1 MDKILSLGQSVYVH
15 RMKNQFKVPR
25 GIVSQ
30 IFSVKMRSVFLIF
43 ESVSFLLIQT
53 LRSLTSYFLLKQD
66 CIKLFGL
73 TWHPDHLMCARCSKF
88 LASKEKI
95 FLHNDNVLCRTCISL
110 MRSRKCFACGK
121 VISSSNKGLHALG
134 KEWHIACF
142 ICSVGIVLSILYV

>member
-1 MDKILSLGQSVYVH
+1 MVNGAGTV
-15 RMKNQFKVPR
+15 
-25 GIVSQ
+25 
-30 IFSVKMRSVFLIF
+30 FSNF

-142 ICSVGIVLSILYV
+142 ICSVGIVLSILYAQSTLQTPLW

>member
-1 MDKILSLGQSVYVH
+1 MIEPISAEKSREIQNLLVDKVE
-15 RMKNQFKVPR
+15 KFN
-25 GIVSQ
+25 
-30 IFSVKMRSVFLIF
+30 
-43 ESVSFLLIQT
+43 ESSKY

-142 ICSVGIVLSILYV
+142 ICSVGIVLSILYAQSALQTPLR

>member
-1 MDKILSLGQSVYVH
+1 
-15 RMKNQFKVPR
+15 
-25 GIVSQ
+25 
-30 IFSVKMRSVFLIF
+30 
-43 ESVSFLLIQT
+43 
-53 LRSLTSYFLLKQD
+53 
-66 CIKLFGL
+66 
-73 TWHPDHLMCARCSKF
+73 MCARCSKS

-142 ICSVGIVLSILYV
+142 ICSVGIVLSLLYAQSALQNPITVTPIWKWEFENEEHPIRGLYITFFEKFLFKIPFSHKRFQMGQKMYFHQLYKL